1 MIYDKRPI
9 GFICINKLYFG
20 YGSNWN
26 NAVFSF
32 FISSGNHLSYMVYKN
47 LFNNLRD
54 IQEDITELFVMVGG
68 LEEHIYDIHELEIFY
83 GDEHLQ
89 TLISHTKEVVEGINF
104 FREKYSFDLYEGEE
118 EQGIFDD
125 EQEEQ
130 QS

>member
-1 MIYDKRPI
+1 MIR
-9 GFICINKLYFG
+9 GLLVLSVLINSILVM
-20 YGSNWN
+20 
-26 NAVFSF
+26 AVTGIMPF
-32 FISSGNHLSYMVYKN
+32 FLFLSVVAIISLIWYIKN

-68 LEEHIYDIHELEIFY
+68 LEEHIYAIHELEIFY

>member
-1 MIYDKRPI
+1 MIR
-9 GFICINKLYFG
+9 GLLVLSVLINSILVM
-20 YGSNWN
+20 
-26 NAVFSF
+26 AVTGIMPF
-32 FISSGNHLSYMVYKN
+32 FLFLSVVAIISLIWYIKN